1 MKLDPQQ
8 VAALLDGRLSPTDAA
23 ALLAEVS
30 RSDDALGVVLEAAA
44 VLRECA
50 SGAWAGASTRRH
62 LRRGVVR
69 VAGGRTSLVR
79 KQARP

>member
-1 MKLDPQQ
+1 MKLDPER
-8 VAALLDGRLSPTDAA
+8 VAALLDGRLSGRDAA
-23 ALLAEVS
+23 AVLAEVS
-30 RSDDALGVVLEAAA
+30 RSDAALRVVLEAAA

-50 SGAWAGASTRRH
+50 SGAWAGASARRH

-69 VAGGRTSLVR
+69 VAGCRTSTV

>member
-1 MKLDPQQ
+1 MTLDAQRI
-8 VAALLDGRLSPTDAA
+8 AALLDGRLSPTDAA

-62 LRRGVVR
+62 LRRGVVVSPV
-69 VAGGRTSLVR
+69 VAPRS
-79 KQARP
+79 